1 MRELKSFFKHL
12 YGAGILFFYYM
23 KWPIVL
29 GLPVL
34 YFYLHYPRN
43 IVLDILWF
51 YCLFLIIKDFVVM
64 WIRYKR
70 GEKIW
75 R

>member
-1 MRELKSFFKHL
+1 MREFKAFMRHL
-12 YGAGILFFYYM
+12 YGAGILFFYYL

-34 YFYLHYPRN
+34 YFYLGYKRN
-43 IVLDILWF
+43 IWLDILWI
-51 YCLFLIIKDFVVM
+51 YCFGLIIKDFVVM
-64 WIRYKR
+64 FLRYKR
-70 GEKIW
+70 GEKVW

>member
-1 MRELKSFFKHL
+1 MRELQSFLRHF

-34 YFYLHYPRN
+34 YFYLGYPRYWL
-43 IVLDILWF
+43 LDLLWL
-51 YCLFLIIKDFVVM
+51 YCLGLIIKDIVVVVLR
-64 WIRYKR
+64 WKR